1 MPIAGAESNR
11 LGHAFLAAANP
22 TRLASGDI
30 TFTDR
35 EEQNSSAVSLHETPM
50 LLGYW
55 DRVGGTLAEEFPAVR
70 ASAGVSPRRLD
81 GVIVLGGEHRRIA
94 PHQLDVAGRDIIVVQ
109 AKRGRLGMYLMGQA
123 LFSREL
129 MRPFMPTSIRT
140 VALCEKDDSVLRP
153 LAEQYGIEVEIDD
166 PRRTA

>member
-35 EEQNSSAVSLHETPM
+35 EEQNFIGREPARDADAPR
-50 LLGYW
+50 YW

-81 GVIVLGGEHRRIA
+81 GVIVLGGEHRRVA
-94 PHQLDVAGRDIIVVQ
+94 PHQLDVAGREIIVVQ